1 MAAREVARAGDVVAG
16 DVAAAAHVPGGAAG
30 EVAACIIRG
39 SAANTVSA
47 VTVFKL
53 EFLCT
58 VRQPTALMA
67 CINSAPAFCA
77 SPYNIRVLSR

>member
-1 MAAREVARAGDVVAG
+1 VEAAGG
-16 DVAAAAHVPGGAAG
+16 GGAA
-30 EVAACIIRG
+30 ACVIRG